1 MLQVRG
7 RADGVWGLS
16 PLDQVSVAR
25 GEALEGVAMREA
37 LLACADDAHHTWGER
52 ARRRGERL
60 HAWRRGERL
69 HAWRRG
75 ERLHA
80 CADDAL
86 HLEVMEVHDEEG
98 NQHAISLHSAGNL
111 HAISMQSPCNLH
123 THLEQLAHHV
133 GAIELVGHLM
143 REAIRRSSDAIKRQS
158 ELISGS

>member
-69 HAWRRG
+69 HA
-75 ERLHA
+75 
-80 CADDAL
+80 CADDAH

-98 NQHAISLHSAGNL
+98 NQHAISMQSAGNL

-143 REAIRRSSDAIKRQS
+143 REAIRRSSDAIKRHS